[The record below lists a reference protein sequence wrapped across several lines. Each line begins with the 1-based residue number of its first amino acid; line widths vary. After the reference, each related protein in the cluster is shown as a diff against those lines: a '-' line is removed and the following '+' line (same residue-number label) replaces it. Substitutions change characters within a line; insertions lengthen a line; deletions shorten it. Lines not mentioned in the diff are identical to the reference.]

1 MIVTGIVILF
11 LIAITAFFA
20 AAETALTA
28 TSRSL
33 MYQLEQE
40 GDKRAAT
47 VNRLLARRER
57 LISTVLLG
65 NTAINILAS
74 ALATSVMIEH
84 FGERGIAYATGI
96 MTVLVLIY
104 GEILPKTFALLHTT
118 STALRVAGIMS
129 VLVAVVRPLSV
140 VMHGIVGGTLR
151 LLRVST
157 EIVRSAEQTLAELR
171 GTIEMQMSDKQI
183 IHEVKHERAMLRSVL
198 DLADVT
204 VGEIM
209 VHRKKLVTID
219 ADLPIADIIEQVAG
233 SPYSRIPLWREQP
246 DNIVGVIHAKALLR
260 ALESAEGRPEK
271 VDVVALATK
280 PWFIPDTTTLLDQLH
295 AFRAKREHFALVV
308 DEYGALLGAVALEDI
323 LEEIVGDIRDE
334 HDVAVAGVRPQ
345 TDGSYLIDGAVTLR
359 DLNREFDWGL
369 PDDQATTLAGL
380 ILYEAR
386 TIPDTG
392 QRFLFHGFRF
402 EVVRRT
408 RNQLTLLRVRPA
420 PKGGSETS
428 GTEASGADTAAAPSA
443 AA

>member
-1 MIVTGIVILF
+1 MIVTAIVIVA
-11 LIAITAFFA
+11 LIAVTAFFS

-28 TSRSL
+28 TSKSL

-40 GDKRAAT
+40 GDRRAAT

-65 NTAINILAS
+65 NTLINILAS
-74 ALATSVMIEH
+74 ALATSVMIEE

-118 STALRVAGIMS
+118 TTALRVAGIMS
-129 VLVAVVRPLSV
+129 VLVWLVRPLAV
-140 VMHGIVGGTLR
+140 VMQALVHATLR
-151 LLRVST
+151 LFRIST
-157 EIVRSAEQTLAELR
+157 EIVRTAEQTLAELR
-171 GTIEMQMSDKQI
+171 GTIEMQMSDKEI
-183 IHEVKHERAMLRSVL
+183 IQEVKHERAMLRSVL
-198 DLADVT
+198 DLAGVT
-204 VGEIM
+204 VGEVM

-219 ADLPIADIIEQVAG
+219 ADLPIAEIIEQVAG
-233 SPYSRIPLWREQP
+233 AAYSRIPLWRDQP

-260 ALESAEGRPEK
+260 ALESARGRAEK
-271 VDVVALATK
+271 VDVVALAAK
-280 PWFIPDTTTLLDQLH
+280 PWFVPDATTLLDQLH

-308 DEYGALLGAVALEDI
+308 DEYGTLLGAVTLEDI

-334 HDVAVAGVRPQ
+334 HDVPVAGVRPQ

-386 TIPDTG
+386 TIPEAG

-402 EVVRRT
+402 EIVRRN
-408 RNQLTLLRVRPA
+408 RNQLTLIRVKPEPKAGPETVPA
-420 PKGGSETS
+420 AP
-428 GTEASGADTAAAPSA
+428 AAA
-443 AA
+443 

>member
-1 MIVTGIVILF
+1 MIFTALVVVG
-11 LIAITAFFA
+11 LIALTAFFS

-40 GDKRAAT
+40 GDKRAAR

-65 NTAINILAS
+65 NTLINILAS
-74 ALATSVMIEH
+74 ALATSAMIDA
-84 FGERGIAYATGI
+84 FGERGIAYATVI

-104 GEILPKTFALLHTT
+104 GEILPKTFALMHTT
-118 STALRVAGIMS
+118 ATALRFAGIMT
-129 VLVAVVRPLSV
+129 VLVTIVRPLSIVIHV
-140 VMHGIVGGTLR
+140 VVSGTLR
-151 LLRVST
+151 MLRVSSEMART
-157 EIVRSAEQTLAELR
+157 AEQTLTELR
-171 GTIEMQMSDKQI
+171 GTIEMQMSDKGI

-204 VGEIM
+204 VGEVM
-209 VHRKKLVTID
+209 VHRKKLITID

-233 SPYSRIPLWREQP
+233 SPYSRIPLWRAQP
-246 DNIVGVIHAKALLR
+246 DNIAGVIHAKALLR
-260 ALESAEGRPEK
+260 ALESADGRTEK
-271 VDVVALATK
+271 VDVVALAAK
-280 PWFIPDTTTLLDQLH
+280 PWFVPDTTTLLDQLH
-295 AFRAKREHFALVV
+295 AFRARREHFSLVV
-308 DEYGALLGAVALEDI
+308 DEYGALLGAVTLEDI

-334 HDVAVAGVRPQ
+334 HDVPVAGVRPQ
-345 TDGSYLIDGAVTLR
+345 TDGSFLIDGAVTLR

-386 TIPDTG
+386 TIPEAG
-392 QRFLFHGFRF
+392 QQFLFHGFRF
-402 EVVRRT
+402 EVVRRS
-408 RNQLTLLRVRPA
+408 RNQITLLRVRP
-420 PKGGSETS
+420 ETK
-428 GTEASGADTAAAPSA
+428 AGADSAAAPSA

>member
-1 MIVTGIVILF
+1 MIVTALVIVA
-11 LIAITAFFA
+11 LIAVTAFFS

-28 TSRSL
+28 TSKSL

-40 GDKRAAT
+40 GDQRAAT

-65 NTAINILAS
+65 NTLINILAS
-74 ALATSVMIEH
+74 ALATSVMIEE

-118 STALRVAGIMS
+118 TTALRVAGIMS
-129 VLVAVVRPLSV
+129 VLVALVRPLAV
-140 VMHGIVGGTLR
+140 VMQALVHGTLR
-151 LLRVST
+151 LFRIST
-157 EIVRSAEQTLAELR
+157 EIARTAEQTLAELR
-171 GTIEMQMSDKQI
+171 GTIEMQMSDKEI

-198 DLADVT
+198 DLAGVT
-204 VGEIM
+204 VGEVM

-219 ADLPIADIIEQVAG
+219 ADLPIVDIIEQVAG
-233 SPYSRIPLWREQP
+233 AAYSRIPLWREQP

-260 ALESAEGRPEK
+260 ALESTGAEN
-271 VDVVALATK
+271 VDVVALAAK
-280 PWFIPDTTTLLDQLH
+280 PWFVPDATSLLDQLH

-308 DEYGALLGAVALEDI
+308 DEYGALLGAVTLEDI

-334 HDVAVAGVRPQ
+334 HDVPVAGVRPQ

-359 DLNREFDWGL
+359 DLNRECDWGL
-369 PDDQATTLAGL
+369 PDDRATTLAGL

-386 TIPDTG
+386 TIPETG

-402 EVVRRT
+402 EVVRRN
-408 RNQLTLLRVRPA
+408 RNQLTLLRVKPE
-420 PKGGSETS
+420 PKPG
-428 GTEASGADTAAAPSA
+428 AAAPA